1 MTAWQLIC
9 RYIPPPTSDCHP
21 IKVAYLSVSL
31 NVSRWMI
38 NMYIQT
44 GIRCQLC
51 IDSDVTEDV
60 TFKLKW
66 WHSISGS
73 LVRWH
78 LLLSFCGVRQD
89 KKNHTHTTLTKERTI
104 PKVKSV
110 TFVVIY
116 LFIYFLVST
125 HPCQSWSLLIGLKP
139 NLLLAFIVTQLKSLK
154 TSQLLVN
161 RAASCT

>member
-1 MTAWQLIC
+1 MKFVATFSEKSAHHLLCFWLFKKKCVCCLIYLCVDQIDPFYTILEQEGWFRPTARLLFLILRVFVQSYDKNIKWQ
-9 RYIPPPTSDCHP
+9 RDSWFAVTFPPPPHTSDCHP

-78 LLLSFCGVRQD
+78 LLLS
-89 KKNHTHTTLTKERTI
+89 L
-104 PKVKSV
+104 
-110 TFVVIY
+110 FVV
-116 LFIYFLVST
+116 
-125 HPCQSWSLLIGLKP
+125 
-139 NLLLAFIVTQLKSLK
+139 
-154 TSQLLVN
+154 
-161 RAASCT
+161 